1 VYDRRFPQLSA
12 AQHDAALRVYRSK
25 YLMKRE
31 SAASEPAM
39 DLPTRAYWMPFTHN
53 RYLKKNPKSRILTRA
68 EGAYYTTVEGRRLFD
83 CLSGL
88 WCCPLGHGHPKIAEA
103 VARQVKELDYS
114 PAFQMGHPKIFSL
127 AERLVELAPKGMG
140 QVFFANSGS
149 EAVDTALKMAV
160 AYHRMR
166 GEASRTRLIG
176 RERGYHGV
184 GLGGISVGGI
194 APNRKMFAPLLVQ
207 GVDHLPHTHNAAE
220 MAFSR
225 GQPKWGAHLAG
236 ELERLVALHDA
247 STIAAV
253 IVEPM
258 QGSGG
263 VIVPP
268 AGYLE
273 KLRAICDRHG
283 ILLVF
288 DEVITGF
295 GRLGE
300 PFGAQRFGVTPD
312 LITFAKIVT
321 NGVIPMGGVIV
332 KPEIHDA
339 FMTGPEAAVELF
351 HGYTYSGH
359 PVAAAAAH
367 AALDAIREEDSFK
380 QARELEPVLE
390 RTVHSLKGEPGV
402 ADIRNIGLA
411 AAVELE
417 PVPGK
422 PGVRALK
429 VFERGMEEG
438 MLFRFT
444 GDTIAMAPPFIS
456 TKAEIEAMI
465 EKLRVAI
472 RAAR

>member
-1 VYDRRFPQLSA
+1 MKNET
-12 AQHDAALRVYRSK
+12 AALTQ
-25 YLMKRE
+25 
-31 SAASEPAM
+31 AAG
-39 DLPTRAYWMPFTHN
+39 LRTGAYWMPFTHN
-53 RYLKKNPKSRILTRA
+53 RYLKTHPRSRILARA
-68 EGAYYTTVEGRRLFD
+68 EGVYYTTAEGARLFD

-103 VARQVKELDYS
+103 VARQVVELDYS

-127 AERLVELAPKGMG
+127 AERLVELAPPGMG
-140 QVFFANSGS
+140 QVFFGNSGS
-149 EAVDTALKMAV
+149 EAVDTALKIAV
-160 AYHRMR
+160 AYHRAK
-166 GEASRTRLIG
+166 GEATRTRLIG

-184 GLGGISVGGI
+184 GIGGISVGGI
-194 APNRKMFAPLLVQ
+194 APNRKMFAPLILA
-207 GVDHLPHTHNAAE
+207 GVDHLPHTYDAAQ

-225 GQPKWGAHLAG
+225 GQPKWGAHLAD

-258 QGSGG
+258 QGSAG
-263 VIVPP
+263 VLVPP
-268 AGYLE
+268 IGYLE
-273 KLRAICDRHG
+273 RLRRICDKHG
-283 ILLVF
+283 ILLIF

-295 GRLGE
+295 GRVGE

-312 LITFAKIVT
+312 MICFAKIVT

-332 KPEIHDA
+332 KPAIYDA
-339 FMTGPEAAVELF
+339 FMTGPETAVELF

-367 AALDAIREEDSFK
+367 ATLDALKEEDAFRRS
-380 QARELEPVLE
+380 RELEPVLE
-390 RTVHSLKGEPGV
+390 QGIHSLKGEPAV

-417 PVPGK
+417 PMSGK

-438 MLFRFT
+438 MLYRFT
-444 GDTIAMAPPFIS
+444 GETLAVAPPFVS
-456 TKAEIEAMI
+456 TKGQIEAMI

-472 RAAR
+472 RAAA

>member
-1 VYDRRFPQLSA
+1 
-12 AQHDAALRVYRSK
+12 
-25 YLMKRE
+25 MKNE
-31 SAASEPAM
+31 STVLQRASTIKTE
-39 DLPTRAYWMPFTHN
+39 AYWMPFTHN
-53 RYLKKNPKSRILTRA
+53 RYFKKNPLSRTLVRA
-68 EGAYYTTVEGRRLFD
+68 EGAYYTTAEGKRLFD

-88 WCCPLGHGHPKIAEA
+88 WCCPLGHAHPKIAEA
-103 VARQVKELDYS
+103 VAKQVRELDYS

-127 AERLVELAPKGMG
+127 AERIVGLAPAGMG
-140 QVFFANSGS
+140 HVFFGNSGS
-149 EAVDTALKMAV
+149 EAVDTALKIAV
-160 AYHRMR
+160 GYHRTR

-207 GVDHLPHTHNAAE
+207 GVDHLPHTHSAAE

-225 GQPKWGAHLAG
+225 GQPKWGAHLAE

-273 KLRAICDRHG
+273 RLRQICDRHG

-312 LITFAKIVT
+312 MIAFAKIVT

-332 KPEIHDA
+332 KPAIYDA
-339 FMTGPEAAVELF
+339 FMTGPETSVELF

-367 AALDAIREEDSFK
+367 AALDAIAEEGSFK
-380 QARELEPVLE
+380 RARELEPVLE
-390 RTVHSLKGEPGV
+390 QAVHSLKGEPGV
-402 ADIRNIGLA
+402 VDIRNIGLA

-417 PVPGK
+417 PIQGK
-422 PGVRALK
+422 PGARALK

-438 MLFRFT
+438 MLYRFT

-456 TKAEIEAMI
+456 TEPEIEAMI
-465 EKLRVAI
+465 EKLRVAL

>member
-1 VYDRRFPQLSA
+1 MKNETAVMDQAVR
-12 AQHDAALRVYRSK
+12 LR
-25 YLMKRE
+25 
-31 SAASEPAM
+31 
-39 DLPTRAYWMPFTHN
+39 TGAYWMPFTHN
-53 RYLKKNPKSRILTRA
+53 RYFKKNPRSRILARA
-68 EGAYYTTVEGRRLFD
+68 EGAYYTTAEGKRLFD
-83 CLSGL
+83 CISGM

-127 AERLVELAPKGMG
+127 AERIVELAPAGMS

-149 EAVDTALKMAV
+149 EAVDTALKIAV
-160 AYHRMR
+160 AYHRMK
-166 GEASRTRLIG
+166 GEAARTRLIG

-184 GLGGISVGGI
+184 GIGGISVGGI
-194 APNRKMFAPLLVQ
+194 APNRKMFAPLLLQ
-207 GVDHLPHTHNAAE
+207 GIDHLPHTYNAAE

-225 GQPKWGAHLAG
+225 GQPKWGAHLAE

-273 KLRAICDRHG
+273 RLRAICDKHG
-283 ILLVF
+283 ILLIF

-300 PFGAQRFGVTPD
+300 PFGAQRFGVMPD
-312 LITFAKIVT
+312 MITFAKIVT

-332 KPEIHDA
+332 KPAIYDA
-339 FMTGPEAAVELF
+339 FMTGPEIAVELF

-359 PVAAAAAH
+359 PMAAAAAH
-367 AALDAIREEDSFK
+367 ATLDAIEEEGSFERVREP
-380 QARELEPVLE
+380 EPVLE
-390 RTVHSLKGEPGV
+390 QAVHSLKGEPGV
-402 ADIRNIGLA
+402 ADIRNIGLT

-417 PVPGK
+417 PLRENGQARPGAR
-422 PGVRALK
+422 GLK
-429 VFERGMEEG
+429 VFEHGMEEG
-438 MLFRFT
+438 MLFRFS

-456 TKAEIEAMI
+456 TQAEIGRMVEV
-465 EKLRVAI
+465 LRGAI
-472 RAAR
+472 QATR

>member
-1 VYDRRFPQLSA
+1 
-12 AQHDAALRVYRSK
+12 
-25 YLMKRE
+25 MKRE
-31 SAASEPAM
+31 TLAPEQAAGVRTE
-39 DLPTRAYWMPFTHN
+39 AYWMPFTHN
-53 RYLKKNPKSRILTRA
+53 RYFKKNPKSRILASA
-68 EGAYYTTVEGRRLFD
+68 EGAYYTTLEGKRLFD

-103 VARQVKELDYS
+103 VANQVKELDYS

-127 AERLVELAPKGMG
+127 AERIVAMAPEGMG
-140 QVFFANSGS
+140 QVFFGNSGS
-149 EAVDTALKMAV
+149 EAVDTALKIAV
-160 AYHRMR
+160 AYHRMK

-184 GLGGISVGGI
+184 GIGGISVGGI
-194 APNRKMFAPLLVQ
+194 APNRKMFAPLLLP
-207 GVDHLPHTHNAAE
+207 GVDHLPHTYNAAE

-225 GQPKWGAHLAG
+225 GQPKWGAHLAE
-236 ELERLVALHDA
+236 ELERIVALHDA

-268 AGYLE
+268 VGYLE
-273 KLRAICDRHG
+273 RLRGICDKHG
-283 ILLVF
+283 ILLIF

-312 LITFAKIVT
+312 MICFAKIVT

-332 KPEIHDA
+332 KPAIYDA
-339 FMTGPEAAVELF
+339 FMTGPETAVELF

-367 AALDAIREEDSFK
+367 ATLDVVQEEGLI
-380 QARELEPVLE
+380 QRARELAPVLE
-390 RTVHSLKGEPGV
+390 GAVHSLKGEPGV

-417 PVPGK
+417 PIPDK
-422 PGVRALK
+422 PGLRAIK

-438 MLFRFT
+438 MLYRFT
-444 GDTIAMAPPFIS
+444 GETIAMAPPFIS
-456 TKAEIEAMI
+456 TPAEIETMI

-472 RAAR
+472 RAG

>member
-1 VYDRRFPQLSA
+1 MKNET
-12 AQHDAALRVYRSK
+12 AALTQATGLR
-25 YLMKRE
+25 
-31 SAASEPAM
+31 
-39 DLPTRAYWMPFTHN
+39 TGAYWMPFTHN
-53 RYLKKNPKSRILTRA
+53 RYLKTHPRSRILARA
-68 EGAYYTTVEGRRLFD
+68 EGVYYTTAEGARLFD

-103 VARQVKELDYS
+103 VARQVVELDYS

-127 AERLVELAPKGMG
+127 AERLVELAPPGMG
-140 QVFFANSGS
+140 HVFFGNSGS
-149 EAVDTALKMAV
+149 EAVDTALKIAV
-160 AYHRMR
+160 AYHRAK
-166 GEASRTRLIG
+166 GEATRTRLIG

-184 GLGGISVGGI
+184 GIGGISVGGI
-194 APNRKMFAPLLVQ
+194 APNRKMFAPLILA
-207 GVDHLPHTHNAAE
+207 GVDHLPHTYDAAQ

-225 GQPKWGAHLAG
+225 GQPKWGAHLAD

-258 QGSGG
+258 QGSAG
-263 VIVPP
+263 VLVPP
-268 AGYLE
+268 IGYLE
-273 KLRAICDRHG
+273 RLRRICDKHG
-283 ILLVF
+283 ILLIF

-295 GRLGE
+295 GRVGE

-312 LITFAKIVT
+312 MICFAKIVT

-332 KPEIHDA
+332 KPAIYDA
-339 FMTGPEAAVELF
+339 FMSGPETAVELF

-367 AALDAIREEDSFK
+367 ATLDALKEEDAFRRS
-380 QARELEPVLE
+380 RELEPVLE
-390 RTVHSLKGEPGV
+390 QGIHSLKGEPAV

-417 PVPGK
+417 PISGK

-438 MLFRFT
+438 MLYRFT
-444 GDTIAMAPPFIS
+444 GETLAVAPPFVS
-456 TKAEIEAMI
+456 TKAQIETMI

-472 RAAR
+472 RAAA